1 MNTHAGTYHGS
12 WTWFEAAILRPSAR
26 GPPPGWLKLVPHRPV
41 DLHKEGISTEVD
53 LRTFSV
59 QELES
64 PVDGKQRWHIQRNV
78 HVSSQVREH
87 EVVWT
92 DDVDGG
98 DFDDEDVERGCGTG
112 RGFVHLLRA
121 GDRIAVMAR
130 ALVCIGFGSVC
141 DS

>member
-1 MNTHAGTYHGS
+1 
-12 WTWFEAAILRPSAR
+12 
-26 GPPPGWLKLVPHRPV
+26 
-41 DLHKEGISTEVD
+41 
-53 LRTFSV
+53 
-59 QELES
+59 
-64 PVDGKQRWHIQRNV
+64 VDGKQRWHIQRNV

-130 ALVCIGFGSVC
+130 ALVCIGFRSVC